1 MINENLKL
9 SGQLNIVLKD
19 KDGNVKDTREVKNL
33 VVQKGLEFIANRM
46 VLDSGDTGGKG
57 VMSHMALGSGGAT
70 AAGASQTD
78 LTTLLGSREALDSA
92 AQVTGSLH
100 KVEYTASFEAG
111 DATGAVTEA
120 GIFNAAAS
128 GDMLCRTTF
137 SVVNKAADDT
147 MSVTWTITLA
157 AS

>member
-19 KDGNVKDTREVKNL
+19 KAGNIKDQREVKNL
-33 VVQKGLEFIANRM
+33 VVNSGLAYIASRM
-46 VLDSGDTGGKG
+46 VGTSKS
-57 VMSHMALGSGGAT
+57 VMSHMALGSGTTA
-70 AAGASQTD
+70 AAGAQTD
-78 LTTLLGSREALDSA
+78 LVSVLGSREALDS
-92 AQVTGSLH
+92 TTISGTIDE
-100 KVEYTASFEAG
+100 KVVYVSSFEAG

-120 GIFNAAAS
+120 GIFNAATG

-147 MSVTWTITLA
+147 MSVTWTITLS